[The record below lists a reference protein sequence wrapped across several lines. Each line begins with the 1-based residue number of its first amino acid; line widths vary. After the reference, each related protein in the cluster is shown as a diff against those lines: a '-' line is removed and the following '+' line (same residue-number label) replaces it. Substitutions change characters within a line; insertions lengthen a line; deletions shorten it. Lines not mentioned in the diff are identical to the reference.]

1 MPDRRRSRGFF
12 TVEALAVSTVATLA
26 LMQLGPFA
34 PPPYPWYLAEAERM
48 SAAESDAFRLRFAAQ
63 VQREDTGRCPTT
75 ASLLAAGEVRA
86 ARDPW
91 KKPYWVFCQDQ
102 ELTVVSDGPDGR
114 PFTGDDV
121 GARKIP
127 WSGGGARRGPH
138 GHARRR

>member
-12 TVEALAVSTVATLA
+12 TVEALAVSTVATMA
-26 LMQLGPFA
+26 LLQLGPFA
-34 PPPYPWYLAEAERM
+34 PPVTESERM

-86 ARDPW
+86 KSDPW
-91 KKPYWVFCQDQ
+91 HKPYWVFCQDQ
-102 ELTVVSDGPDGR
+102 ETTVVSDGPDGK

-121 GARKIP
+121 GARRIP
-127 WSGGGARRGPH
+127 WAIRAGHRPPR